1 MGLFR
6 PLVLLGALAGLS
18 LGQDCPIYGPAYPE
32 VDNPGSAA
40 AFSAARAAFETEI
53 KNGLASGQLDNTTSF
68 VVQVFSRHSEKTL
81 YEHYHGPS
89 VGPETLFRIASVSKL
104 VSVYTTLIE
113 LGDKYWDEPV
123 TKYVPELARL
133 KVRNPVYDVDWSQV
147 TLGDLASHMGGIPRD
162 YALGDL
168 GPFLPDGIPGLPT
181 LNESEQ
187 VHCGTVGLPAC
198 TRAEV
203 FDLLSRSFPVSAS
216 SHTPV
221 YSNMAFQ
228 LLSYAVEKIARKK
241 FPNLVHKNILKPL
254 KLTRTFLTNPIND
267 TNHVVGEAWD
277 WDFGEE
283 APGGGYF
290 SCAKDLTKLGR
301 AILSS
306 TLLPRATTRRWLR
319 PVAHTARLALS
330 LGRPWEIQRLGLP
343 VSSLPNSP
351 PDLEDPNLVMRPSD
365 LFTKQGSISGYQTLL
380 ALSPEHGIGYI
391 VLAGGTAGNPAGDM
405 AAYTFLE
412 KALNRV
418 WLVAAEVA
426 AREQTR
432 VSYTG
437 NYTLALADDEQAENG
452 GGAEAEFALVDGEP
466 GLRLERFASNGT
478 DVLAL
483 LGQFNNLPDASR
495 FRAWLYPAGLEGG
508 NKVAFRASFGMAGVP
523 VSEACSTWG
532 SLDTVRY
539 GGNPVDLFIFELGKD
554 GKAVAVE
561 VPVLKK
567 TLRRREKLSK

>member
-6 PLVLLGALAGLS
+6 PLVLLGALAGLG

-40 AFSAARAAFETEI
+40 AFTAARAAFETEI

-68 VVQVFSRHSEKTL
+68 AVQVFSPHSEKAL

-104 VSVYTTLIE
+104 MSVYTTLIE

-133 KVRNPVYDVDWSQV
+133 KVQNPVYDVDWSQV
-147 TLGDLASHMGGIPRD
+147 TLGDLASHMGGVPRD

-168 GPFLPDGIPGLPT
+168 GPFIPDGVPGLPT
-181 LNESEQ
+181 LNEK
-187 VHCGTVGLPAC
+187 
-198 TRAEV
+198 V
-203 FDLLSRSFPVSAS
+203 FDLLSRPFPVSAS

-228 LLSYAVEKIARKK
+228 VLSYAVETIARKK
-241 FPNLVHKNILKPL
+241 FSKLVHKNILKPL
-254 KLTRTFLTNPIND
+254 KLTRTFLANSIND

-351 PDLEDPNLVMRPSD
+351 PDLKDPNLVTRPSD

-380 ALSPEHGIGYI
+380 ALSPEHGIGYV

-412 KALNRV
+412 EALNRV
-418 WLVAAEVA
+418 WLVAAEVT

-432 VSYTG
+432 VAYAG
-437 NYTLALADDEQAENG
+437 NYTLAPADDEHTENG
-452 GGAEAEFALVDGEP
+452 GGAEAEFALVEGEP

-483 LGQFNNLPDASR
+483 LGQLNSLPDASR
-495 FRAWLYPAGLEGG
+495 FRAWLYPAGLAGG
-508 NKVAFRASFGMAGVP
+508 NKVAFRRHLGWRG
-523 VSEACSTWG
+523 
-532 SLDTVRY
+532 LDTVRY
-539 GGNPVDLFIFELGKD
+539 GGNPADLFIFELGKD

-567 TLRRREKLSK
+567 TLRRREKLTK